1 MLINLKK
8 NKPDCIIGNGV
19 DEDTIARA
27 ENKLSLQFSPEYHEF
42 LAQFGMLMID
52 DHEIMGF
59 GKTDRL
65 SVVANTLSAREKDS
79 DFPDSM
85 YVIENL
91 GIDRILI
98 LQASDG
104 AVYEY
109 VPHSV
114 PTKIFSS
121 LEEYL
126 MAEE

>member
-1 MLINLKK
+1 MLSNLLKT
-8 NKPDCIIGNGV
+8 NPDCITGNGV
-19 DEDTIARA
+19 DEDTIAQA
-27 ENKLSLQFSPEYHEF
+27 EEILSLKFPPEYHEF

-65 SVVANTLSAREKDS
+65 SVVANTLSAREKDP

-109 VPHSV
+109 VPHST
-114 PTKIFSS
+114 PTKIYSS

>member
-1 MLINLKK
+1 MLSNLLKT
-8 NKPDCIIGNGV
+8 NPDCITGNGV
-19 DEDTIARA
+19 DEDTIAQA
-27 ENKLSLQFSPEYHEF
+27 EELLSLKFPPEYHEF

-65 SVVANTLSAREKDS
+65 SVVANTLSARDKDP

-109 VPHSV
+109 VPHSM
-114 PTKIFSS
+114 PTKIYSS

-126 MAEE
+126 LSEE

>member
-1 MLINLKK
+1 MLIDLIK
-8 NKPDCIIGNGV
+8 NNPDCITGNGV
-19 DEDTIARA
+19 GEDIITQA
-27 ENKLSLQFSPEYHEF
+27 ENKLSLKFPTEYHEF

-65 SVVANTLSAREKDS
+65 SVVTNTLSARDKDPN
-79 DFPDSM
+79 FPDSM
-85 YVIENL
+85 YVIEKL

-104 AVYEY
+104 AVYQY
-109 VPHSV
+109 VPHST

-126 MAEE
+126 MSEE

>member
-1 MLINLKK
+1 MLINLLK
-8 NKPDCIIGNGV
+8 NNPDCIIGNGV
-19 DEDTIARA
+19 DEDTIACA